1 MALNFGNKKF
11 PCGCALLLALD
22 LVLLFCACS
31 RQSDFSQA
39 TITPGMAAYSSTV
52 VFKTRTV
59 PGNFVQRI
67 VLTPTTTVIPA
78 VTEVMKEEKIL
89 PTTMPV
95 KITIVYDNTAY
106 DQRLKSAWGF
116 SALVEYH
123 DQSLLF
129 DTGGDGQIL
138 IENMRILGID
148 PTLIERVV
156 LSHAH
161 GDHTGGLSAI
171 FASGARPVVYLLPS
185 FSNVF
190 KQQVA
195 EITEVIEVTPGLS
208 IAQNI
213 YTTGEM
219 RHGVPEQ
226 ALVIQSDQGLV
237 IITGCAHPGI
247 VEIVDRSRTLFDDR
261 VRLVMGGFHLGSK
274 SEAEI
279 EAILEDFRRLGVEQV
294 APCHCIGEGAM
305 AMFAAE
311 YGEDYIQAGVGE
323 EIILNG
329 GDN

>member
-1 MALNFGNKKF
+1 MVLHFGNKKF
-11 PCGCALLLALD
+11 PRGCALLLALG
-22 LVLLFCACS
+22 LVLLFCACY

-39 TITPGMAAYSSTV
+39 TITPGLAAYSSTV
-52 VFKTRTV
+52 VFKTKTV
-59 PGNFVQRI
+59 PGNTIHRI
-67 VLTPTTTVIPA
+67 VLTPTTTVIPT

-89 PTTMPV
+89 PTTMPI

-106 DQRLKSAWGF
+106 DQRLKSVWGF
-116 SALVEYH
+116 SALVEYN

-138 IENMRILGID
+138 IENMQILGID
-148 PTLIERVV
+148 PALIERVV

-171 FASGARPVVYLLPS
+171 LASGARPVVYLLPS

-190 KQQVA
+190 KQRVA

-208 IAQNI
+208 IAQNM

-294 APCHCIGEGAM
+294 APCHCTGEGAM

-311 YGEDYIQAGVGE
+311 YGEDYIQAGVGR